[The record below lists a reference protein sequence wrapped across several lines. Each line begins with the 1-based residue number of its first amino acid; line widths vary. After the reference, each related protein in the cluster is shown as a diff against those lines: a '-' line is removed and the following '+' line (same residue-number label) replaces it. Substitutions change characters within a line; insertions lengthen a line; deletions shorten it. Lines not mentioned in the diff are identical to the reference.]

1 MPELEVCEN
10 HGNGNMFGWKSLQKT
25 LYMGS
30 KLRYFNS
37 ALQMGINEW
46 EWFLWQFP
54 PKLLFRGTGRLY
66 VLVQRT
72 QTLASDRF
80 KLASVLC
87 YFWDTWY
94 WISHL
99 LCQNFGVFICKMRI
113 SVPLYKL
120 LWDKWIWH
128 TENTGTVG
136 SWKNFSSSLYEEKR
150 QKWMGN
156 DLAISVSYYE
166 SKELW
171 GERDGKTA
179 GETLAGWHFP
189 SALWVFIET
198 CRNWVSL
205 QDASLVSTSS
215 PLME

>member
-1 MPELEVCEN
+1 MPELEICEN
-10 HGNGNMFGWKSLQKT
+10 HGNGSMFGWKSLQKT

-30 KLRYFNS
+30 KLRSFNS

-87 YFWDTWY
+87 CFWDTWY

-99 LCQNFGVFICKMRI
+99 MCQNFGVFICKMRI
-113 SVPLYKL
+113 SCKL
-120 LWDKWIWH
+120 LWDKWRWH
-128 TENTGTVG
+128 RENTGTVG

-150 QKWMGN
+150 QKWMEN
-156 DLAISVSYYE
+156 DLAISV
-166 SKELW
+166 
-171 GERDGKTA
+171 
-179 GETLAGWHFP
+179 
-189 SALWVFIET
+189 
-198 CRNWVSL
+198 
-205 QDASLVSTSS
+205 
-215 PLME
+215 